1 MEQLTRPANP
11 AGDVHEIAPDLA
23 YLRTV
28 LVNVYFYGTPGSAAG
43 GPGWVLIDTGVAG
56 AATSIREAARGR
68 FGDRPP
74 ACIILTH
81 GHFDHVGTVAELA
94 EEWNVPVF
102 AHTLELPY
110 LTGASSYPP
119 PDPTVGGGMMARL
132 SWAYPR
138 GPIDLGSR
146 VRALPADRSVPGMP
160 GWRWVHSPGH
170 TEGHVS
176 LFRDADRT
184 LIAGD
189 AFITTDQ
196 ESAFAVLLQRQ
207 EIHGPPKYYT
217 QDWRKAA
224 ASVRRLALM
233 QPELAA
239 TGHGVP
245 LRGPGMLHAL
255 RELAVNF
262 EAVAMPEHGR
272 YVQEPA
278 IAGRLGTLYV
288 PPKPRRHTVRWLV
301 PLAAAAVA
309 GILIARARH

>member
-1 MEQLTRPANP
+1 
-11 AGDVHEIAPDLA
+11 
-23 YLRTV
+23 
-28 LVNVYFYGTPGSAAG
+28 
-43 GPGWVLIDTGVAG
+43 
-56 AATSIREAARGR
+56 
-68 FGDRPP
+68 
-74 ACIILTH
+74 
-81 GHFDHVGTVAELA
+81 
-94 EEWNVPVF
+94 
-102 AHTLELPY
+102 
-110 LTGASSYPP
+110 
-119 PDPTVGGGMMARL
+119 MARL

-138 GPIDLGSR
+138 GPIDLASR

-176 LFRDADRT
+176 LFRDSDRT
-184 LIAGD
+184 LLAGD

-245 LRGPGMLHAL
+245 MRGPGMLQAL
-255 RELAVNF
+255 RELAVHF

-288 PPKPRRHTVRWLV
+288 PPRPHRRTARWLV
-301 PLAAAAVA
+301 PLAAAAVV
-309 GILIARARH
+309 GILIARARR